1 MFVHEGIHATHGT
14 VVGHGDSRLVER
26 FDLSNHRLDLIC
38 TLEQV
43 ELGEVSVDERQRHGE
58 VR

>member
-1 MFVHEGIHATHGT
+1 MFNREGIHATHGA

-38 TLEQV
+38 TIEQV
-43 ELGEVSVDERQRHGE
+43 ELGEEIKVD
-58 VR
+58 